1 VKGSCFGR
9 MENKLKTEK
18 CPYRNRLKK
27 PVVINCNITDALT
40 PTSCT
45 KIVTDIAKYILCTK
59 LIPYPYDML
68 KSAAQYLNSV
78 SNTVY
83 IYVCIAIV
91 LLIFF
96 STRVFINE

>member
-1 VKGSCFGR
+1 

-18 CPYRNRLKK
+18 CPYRSRLKK

-59 LIPYPYDML
+59 LVPYPYDML
-68 KSAAQYLNSV
+68 KSAAQNLNSV
-78 SNTVY
+78 SKTVY
-83 IYVCIAIV
+83 TIV
-91 LLIFF
+91 LLIIF

>member
-1 VKGSCFGR
+1 
-9 MENKLKTEK
+9 MENKLKAEK
-18 CPYRNRLKK
+18 CPYRSRLKK

-59 LIPYPYDML
+59 LVPYPYDML
-68 KSAAQYLNSV
+68 KSAAQNLNSV
-78 SNTVY
+78 SKTVY
-83 IYVCIAIV
+83 TIV
-91 LLIFF
+91 LLIIF

>member
-1 VKGSCFGR
+1 
-9 MENKLKTEK
+9 MENKLKTVK
-18 CPYRNRLKK
+18 CPYRSRLKK

-40 PTSCT
+40 LTSCT

-68 KSAAQYLNSV
+68 KSAAQNLNSV

-83 IYVCIAIV
+83 IYVCTTIV
-91 LLIFF
+91 LLIIF
-96 STRVFINE
+96 STRVINEQTTHLSCL